1 MVMNNTDTR
10 SVVAAEVR
18 ASLARKG
25 ESAAWLAETTAI
37 SKAALSRKLRGDTSF
52 TVEEIVSIALAL
64 DADPAKLLPA
74 AEVAA

>member
-1 MVMNNTDTR
+1 MNNTDTR

-25 ESAAWLAETTAI
+25 ESAAWLAEATGI

-52 TVEEIVSIALAL
+52 TVEEVVAVAVALSV
-64 DADPAKLLPA
+64 DPVILLPA